1 MKTTNAFKLM
11 FVLVVLVLLSACGQS
26 EVETDLE
33 KNATFIPKLSF
44 RLQGQLTKDANKML
58 EAYGF
63 TIEEIDNGVYS
74 AIIPL
79 DEKDSNSP
87 DKYMVLTSS
96 ERLRV
101 NQVES
106 REVLTSR
113 SDVNTLNEI
122 WEGVAEEKIEY
133 DLWVGQIQIEN
144 KYYLFADGPIIN
156 EYEEA
161 LQQEAVQTFFDS
173 QQLKTMAS
181 LITNSKSAFR
191 QLKKET
197 NFTVDRRGFA
207 QTYAKI
213 KDRKNQDYPGT
224 YATIYY
230 GYLFDGAINV
240 GDEDEY
246 EWVNYDYLNF
256 GVTSELPYSLIS
268 LYVEQLLYY
277 LEMMTDIINVM

>member
-26 EVETDLE
+26 EVENDLE

-44 RLQGQLTKDANKML
+44 RLQGQLTKDVNKML

-63 TIEEIDNGVYS
+63 TIEEFDKGMYS
-74 AIIPL
+74 AVIPL
-79 DEKDSNSP
+79 DEKDSNSL
-87 DKYMVLTSS
+87 DKYMVVTGS
-96 ERLRV
+96 ERLHV
-101 NQVES
+101 DQVES

-191 QLKKET
+191 KLKKET

-213 KDRKNQDYPGT
+213 KG
-224 YATIYY
+224 
-230 GYLFDGAINV
+230 
-240 GDEDEY
+240 
-246 EWVNYDYLNF
+246 
-256 GVTSELPYSLIS
+256 
-268 LYVEQLLYY
+268 
-277 LEMMTDIINVM
+277 II

>member
-63 TIEEIDNGVYS
+63 TIKEIDNGVYS

-87 DKYMVLTSS
+87 KYMVDTGS

-101 NQVES
+101 DQVES

-113 SDVNTLNEI
+113 SNVNTLNEI

-181 LITNSKSAFR
+181 LIVNSKSAFR

-240 GDEDEY
+240 GDEDE
-246 EWVNYDYLNF
+246 WVNYDYLNF

-268 LYVEQLLYY
+268 MYVEQLLYY